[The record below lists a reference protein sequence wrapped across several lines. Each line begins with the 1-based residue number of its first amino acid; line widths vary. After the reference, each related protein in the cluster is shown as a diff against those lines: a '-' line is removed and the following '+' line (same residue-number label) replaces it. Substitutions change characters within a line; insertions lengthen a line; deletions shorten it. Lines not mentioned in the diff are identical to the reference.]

1 MTSAFSWQSS
11 ISLFTASLCTP
22 RPNLPVT
29 PGASRL
35 PTFAFQHPIMK
46 MTSFWVLVQE
56 GRVGLHRTVKFLQHY
71 WLGHRPGLL

>member
-1 MTSAFSWQSS
+1 MISAFSWQSS

-29 PGASRL
+29 PGVSQL
-35 PTFAFQHPIMK
+35 PTFPFPYPIMK

-56 GRVGLHRTVKFLQHY
+56 GRVDHRTVNLLQHY
-71 WLGHRPGLL
+71 